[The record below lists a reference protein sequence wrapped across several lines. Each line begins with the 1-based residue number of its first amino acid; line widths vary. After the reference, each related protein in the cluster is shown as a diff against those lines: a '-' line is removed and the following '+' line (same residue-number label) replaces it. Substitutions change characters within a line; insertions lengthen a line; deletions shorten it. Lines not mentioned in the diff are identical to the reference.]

1 MVEPVVA
8 GTSPLKHALPR
19 DRPFT
24 YRDYKAWPEGERWEL
39 IHGEA
44 YAMSPAP
51 RRLHQN
57 LVIQFAAQ
65 LDTFFSG
72 KPCRPHIAP
81 VDVFLPE
88 GDEKLDDIQEVV
100 QPDAFVVCDRTKLID
115 EGVLGAPDF
124 IIEILSP
131 STAMKDQTQK
141 RMLYEA
147 RGVREY
153 WIVNPDTLEVFIYL
167 LKGERYGL
175 PTVADLRQPVP
186 VSIFAGLVLQ
196 ARPEDL

>member
-8 GTSPLKHALPR
+8 GTSPLKPALSS

-100 QPDAFVVCDRTKLID
+100 QPDAFVVCDKTKLID

-124 IIEILSP
+124 VIEILSP
-131 STAMKDQTQK
+131 PTAMKDQTQK

-153 WIVNPDTLEVFIYL
+153 WIVNPDTLEGFIYI
-167 LKGERYGL
+167 LKDGSYGL
-175 PTVADLRQPVP
+175 PTAADLRQPIP

>member
-1 MVEPVVA
+1 VKESVVA
-8 GTSPLKHALPR
+8 GTSPRKS

-24 YRDYKAWPEGERWEL
+24 YKDYRNWPDNERWEL
-39 IHGEA
+39 IDGEA

-51 RRLHQN
+51 RRYHQT
-57 LVIQFAAQ
+57 LLGSIYAQ
-65 LDTFFSG
+65 MYDFFTG

-88 GDEKLDDIQEVV
+88 GEEALDDIEHVV
-100 QPDAFVVCDRTKLID
+100 QPDAFVVCDKNKLID

-124 IIEILSP
+124 IIEVLSP
-131 STAMKDQTQK
+131 GTAMKDQTEK

-153 WIVNPDTLEVFIYL
+153 WIVNPATFEAFMYFLED
-167 LKGERYGL
+167 GRYGL
-175 PTVADLRQPVP
+175 PSAADIRQATGVRIFPGLQLRV
-186 VSIFAGLVLQ
+186 
-196 ARPEDL
+196 RPEDL

>member
-1 MVEPVVA
+1 MGQSVVP
-8 GTSPLKHALPR
+8 GTSPLKH
-19 DRPFT
+19 DKPFT
-24 YRDYKAWPEGERWEL
+24 YRDYKTWPDTERWEL

-51 RRLHQN
+51 RRVHQN
-57 LVIQFAAQ
+57 LLIQIAAQ

-88 GDEKLDDIQEVV
+88 GDEKLDDIEQVV
-100 QPDAFVVCDRTKLID
+100 QPDAFVVCDKDKLID
-115 EGVLGAPDF
+115 EGVRGAPDF
-124 IIEILSP
+124 IIEVLSP
-131 STAMKDQTQK
+131 GTAMKDQTQK

-147 RGVREY
+147 QGVREY
-153 WIVNPDTLEVFIYL
+153 WIVNPDTLEVFIYSL
-167 LKGERYGL
+167 DAGHYRL
-175 PTVADLRQPVP
+175 PVAADIRQPTAVK
-186 VSIFAGLVLQ
+186 IFPGLMLQ

>member
-1 MVEPVVA
+1 MDEPVVA
-8 GTSPLKHALPR
+8 GTSPLKHALSGGS
-19 DRPFT
+19 PFT

-39 IHGEA
+39 IHGKA

-51 RRLHQN
+51 RRFHQVLLGGLH
-57 LVIQFAAQ
+57 AQ
-65 LDTFFSG
+65 LHSFFSG

-81 VDVFLPE
+81 VDVFLPD
-88 GDEKLDDIQEVV
+88 GDETLDEIKEVV
-100 QPDAFVVCDRTKLID
+100 QPDTFVVCDKSKLIE

-147 RGVREY
+147 KGVREY
-153 WIVNPDTLEVFIYL
+153 WIVNPDTFEVFIYV
-167 LKGERYGL
+167 LKDGSYGL
-175 PTVADLRQPVP
+175 PSVADLRQPVP
-186 VSIFAGLVLQ
+186 VSIFTGLVLQ

>member
-1 MVEPVVA
+1 MVEPVVS
-8 GTSPLKHALPR
+8 GTSPLKPALSS

-24 YRDYKAWPEGERWEL
+24 YRDYKTWPEGERWEL

-51 RRLHQN
+51 RRLHQE
-57 LVIQFAAQ
+57 LLGGLYTQMH
-65 LDTFFSG
+65 TFFSG
-72 KPCRPHIAP
+72 KPCRTYIAP
-81 VDVFLPE
+81 VDVFIPE
-88 GDEKLDDIQEVV
+88 GDEELDDITQVV
-100 QPDAFVVCDRTKLID
+100 QPDAFVVCDKTKLID
-115 EGVLGAPDF
+115 EGILGAPDF

-147 RGVREY
+147 KGVREY
-153 WIVNPDTLEVFIYL
+153 WIVNPDTLEVFIYA
-167 LKGERYGL
+167 LKNGSYGL
-175 PTVADLRQPVP
+175 PTAADLRQPIP
-186 VSIFAGLVLQ
+186 VNIFAGLVLQ

>member
-1 MVEPVVA
+1 MDEAVVP
-8 GTSPLKHALPR
+8 GTSPRKGE
-19 DRPFT
+19 RPFT
-24 YRDYKAWPEGERWEL
+24 YGDYKSWPEGEHWEL

-44 YAMSPAP
+44 YSMSPAP

-57 LVIQFAAQ
+57 LVLQFAAE
-65 LDTFFSG
+65 LDSFFAG

-88 GDEKLDDIQEVV
+88 GDEAIDDIEHVV
-100 QPDAFVVCDRTKLID
+100 QPDAFVVCDKSKLID

-124 IIEILSP
+124 VVEVLSP
-131 STAMKDQTQK
+131 GTAMKDQTQK
-141 RMLYEA
+141 RMLYESHS
-147 RGVREY
+147 VREY

-167 LKGERYGL
+167 LKDSKYGL
-175 PTVADLRQPVP
+175 PSVADLREATAVN
-186 VSIFAGLVLQ
+186 IFPGLALR